1 MNTTQEIRKLVAKV
15 APERLGGNDQGEM
28 VAVQSFLEEQEA
40 VANAGPEE
48 IVAALNNLK
57 SEALKL
63 GQTPLGLKYYTEARL
78 MESTVLPLVNES
90 IAAQIEERMIELQRK
105 AVTISG
111 AAMKSVVQS
120 RNKQLEELHTTNKS
134 LSGVSGGL
142 KGLKRAFKKIN
153 DEQKKLF
160 DTVGAVSFSS
170 GQVAE
175 RGVLESVVQQWK
187 KDLSAFSEGETTN
200 NNTTTSPVGSA

>member
-15 APERLGGNDQGEM
+15 SPDRLGNEQGGM
-28 VAVQSFLEEQEA
+28 VAIQNFLQEQEA

-48 IVAALNNLK
+48 IVAAVKNLK

-90 IAAQIEERMIELQRK
+90 VASQIEERMIELQRR
-105 AVTISG
+105 AVMLSG
-111 AAMKSVVQS
+111 AAMKSVVES
-120 RNKQLEELHTTNKS
+120 RNKQLEELRVTNKS

-142 KGLKRAFKKIN
+142 KGLKAAFKKVN
-153 DEQKKLF
+153 GEWKKLF
-160 DTVGAVSFSS
+160 DTVGAVGFSS
-170 GQVAE
+170 GQMAD
-175 RGVLESVVQQWK
+175 RSLLESVVQQWK
-187 KDLSAFSEGETTN
+187 KDLTEFNGSETP
-200 NNTTTSPVGSA
+200 SQVGSP